1 MTRNSLLLIDNPKG
15 ISSNAALSQIK
26 RKLDIKKAGI
36 IGILDPLA
44 TGMLPIVI
52 GEATKLSRFMEDLKK
67 NYRVKIKLGV
77 KSNTGDNAIEAHN
90 NYKNITHGAAITLGM
105 VIASKLSFF
114 EGHINNYQL
123 DNIVNL
129 IDSLGLNTDHSKYK
143 FTQLKQYF
151 SSDKKIKDGKLNL
164 ILIDKNFN
172 AFITSKFNN
181 KNISKAFN

>member
-1 MTRNSLLLIDNPKG
+1 
-15 ISSNAALSQIK
+15 
-26 RKLDIKKAGI
+26 
-36 IGILDPLA
+36 
-44 TGMLPIVI
+44 
-52 GEATKLSRFMEDLKK
+52 
-67 NYRVKIKLGV
+67 
-77 KSNTGDNAIEAHN
+77 
-90 NYKNITHGAAITLGM
+90 M

-143 FTQLKQYF
+143 HSQLKQYF
-151 SSDKKIKDGKLNL
+151 LSDKKIKDGKLNL

-181 KNISKAFN
+181 KNISKAFI